1 MILLNGQLADFLP
14 IADRGLQYGDG
25 CYTTMLVNDG
35 VVRSWSRHLARLKAN
50 TAKLGID
57 GVDWQQVATSAESVA
72 FSQKHESKS
81 IVKIIV
87 TRGSGG
93 RGYSPKGCHTPNV
106 VVSSH
111 AYPSH
116 YQQWKEQGIQMVMLN
131 QRLGLSSLA
140 GLKHLNR
147 LEQVLIKQE
156 LDTQDIDDGVVC
168 DLNGKLVE
176 ASASNLFWR
185 KGNALFTPDLSLS
198 GVEGTMRAEVI
209 HAAPLEGFDVN
220 IVTVD
225 ADTIFSAD
233 EVFITNAVMG
243 LVPVRCIE
251 QTRYRS
257 DAACR
262 ALTLRLNA

>member
-1 MILLNGQLADFLP
+1 MILLNGQPADLLP
-14 IADRGLQYGDG
+14 ITDRGLQYGDG
-25 CYTTMLVNDG
+25 CYTTMLVESG
-35 VVRSWSRHLARLKAN
+35 VVRSWSRHQDRLKAN
-50 TAKLGID
+50 TAQLGIE
-57 GVDWQQVATSAESVA
+57 GIDWQHLTLSVAQVADSLKAEI
-72 FSQKHESKS
+72 KS
-81 IVKIIV
+81 IVKVVV

-93 RGYSPKGCHTPNV
+93 RGYSPEGCHTPSV

-116 YQQWKEQGIQMVMLN
+116 YKQWQEQGIQMVMLK
-131 QRLGLSSLA
+131 QRLGLSPLA

-156 LDTQDIDDGVVC
+156 LNAQDVEDGVVC
-168 DLNGKLVE
+168 DLNGKLIE
-176 ASASNLFWR
+176 TSASNLFWR
-185 KGNALFTPDLSLS
+185 KGDTLFTPDLSLS

-209 HAAPLEGFDVN
+209 QAAQLEGFQID
-220 IVTVD
+220 IVTED
-225 ADTIFSAD
+225 ADVIFSAD

-251 QTRYRS
+251 QTRYSS
-257 DAACR
+257 DAACK